1 VSIALQD
8 VVPWGRSLQEY
19 TDMFVLKPTDL
30 QLKILDCAAG
40 PASFNAELHELGT
53 TVVSCDPIYRF
64 SATDIAQ
71 QIDKT
76 CEAILDATR
85 ETHDNF
91 VWRQI
96 YSVEH
101 LGELRQRAMKQFL
114 EDFPSG
120 VQQGRYRIGELPNL
134 PFSEGEFDLALCSHF
149 LFTYSNV
156 LSLEFHLDA
165 IRDLCRVAAEVRIFP
180 LIGQFGTEYSPH
192 VPEVLSRLAAKGFR
206 YEVKEVPYEF
216 QKGGNE
222 MMCVRRNS

>member
-1 VSIALQD
+1 VTVALKN

-19 TDMFVLKPTDL
+19 TAMFDLKASDL

-40 PASFNAELHELGT
+40 PSSFNAELHELGSRI
-53 TVVSCDPIYRF
+53 VSCDPIYQF

-76 CEAILDATR
+76 SEAILDATR
-85 ETHDNF
+85 ETRDNF
-91 VWRQI
+91 VWQHV

-101 LGELRQRAMKQFL
+101 LGELRKDAIKQFL
-114 EDFPSG
+114 SDFEAG
-120 VQQGRYRIGELPNL
+120 LRQQRYRVGELPNL
-134 PFSEGEFDLALCSHF
+134 PFSKGEFDLALCSHF

-165 IRDLCRVAAEVRIFP
+165 VRELCRVATEVRIFP
-180 LIGQFGTEYSPH
+180 LIGQFGTEHSPY
-192 VPEVLSRLAAKGFR
+192 VRGVLSQLAAER
-206 YEVKEVPYEF
+206 YRCEIKHVPYEF

-222 MMCVRRNS
+222 MMRVHRNS

>member
-1 VSIALQD
+1 
-8 VVPWGRSLQEY
+8 
-19 TDMFVLKPTDL
+19 MFDLKASDL
-30 QLKILDCAAG
+30 HLKILDCAAG
-40 PASFNAELHELGT
+40 PASFNAELHELGAR
-53 TVVSCDPIYRF
+53 VVSCDPIYQF

-76 CEAILDATR
+76 SEAILDATR
-85 ETHDNF
+85 ETQDNF
-91 VWRQI
+91 VWQHVH
-96 YSVEH
+96 SVEH
-101 LGELRQRAMKQFL
+101 LGELRQRVMKQFL

-120 VQQGRYRIGELPNL
+120 VQQRRYRIGELPRL
-134 PFSEGEFDLALCSHF
+134 PFSSGEFDLSLCSHF

-165 IRDLCRVAAEVRIFP
+165 IRDLCRVAAEVRVFP

-192 VPEVLSRLAAKGFR
+192 VPEVLSRLAAQGFR
-206 YEVKEVPYEF
+206 CEVKQVPYEF